1 MHDQNAYARDR
12 ERLIK
17 MIEVKKVKMLLSF
30 LFEFCFSFL
39 VPNSSFSTKKNIQIY
54 FPINLLGISFSVT
67 IKKTKQHVQHIE
79 TFAISLPL

>member
-1 MHDQNAYARDR
+1 MHDQNAYTRDR

-30 LFEFCFSFL
+30 LFEFSFL
-39 VPNSSFSTKKNIQIY
+39 SWYLTVALVQKKNIQIY